1 MVRFIKS
8 LGFALNGIRVAIKE
22 ERNIKIQLSIAL
34 CVVVLG
40 LYFEI
45 TTTEWIA
52 ILFCIGFVLVTE
64 LVNTAIE
71 NLIDGISPEQ
81 IHWAG
86 KVKDIAAGAVLVAS
100 VISVIIALLIF
111 IPYIF
116 TS

>member
-8 LGFALNGIRVAIKE
+8 LRFALKGIRVAIKE
-22 ERNIKIQLSIAL
+22 ERNIKIQLFVAIG
-34 CVVVLG
+34 VVVLG
-40 LYFEI
+40 LYVGI
-45 TTTEWIA
+45 TNAEWVA
-52 ILFCIGFVLVTE
+52 IIFCIGFVLVTE
-64 LVNTAIE
+64 LINTAIE
-71 NLIDGISPEQ
+71 NLVDGISPGK

>member
-1 MVRFIKS
+1 MK
-8 LGFALNGIRVAIKE
+8 GIRVAIKE
-22 ERNIKIQLSIAL
+22 ERNIKIQLFVAIG
-34 CVVVLG
+34 VVVLG
-40 LYFEI
+40 LYLGI
-45 TTTEWIA
+45 TNTEWVA
-52 ILFCIGFVLVTE
+52 IIFCIGFVLVTE
-64 LVNTAIE
+64 LINTGIE
-71 NLIDGISPEQ
+71 NLVDGTSLGK